1 MTSETVHAEINYLEH
16 DAYYLVDR
24 FNSTTDGLISKLGHT
39 RESIELQLKM
49 AIDGLTESVEET
61 RDADRIALIDIKN
74 GLWKDLSWIIRQA
87 LSMGHYHGY
96 ASIPGGMFGG
106 GGMGGGGAFGGMMMG
121 YAQTG
126 RSGGSDNG
134 SNGGS
139 GNGNGNGNGGDNGG
153 DNGGSSDGG
162 VKIPDIGTFLF
173 SESTNYDPY
182 GFGTSGF
189 GYGPAQTQ
197 YRQIKE
203 MLKTMTNA
211 FARFDRV
218 AKSRVLAVRASYTA
232 TVK

>member
-1 MTSETVHAEINYLEH
+1 
-16 DAYYLVDR
+16 
-24 FNSTTDGLISKLGHT
+24 
-39 RESIELQLKM
+39 
-49 AIDGLTESVEET
+49 
-61 RDADRIALIDIKN
+61 
-74 GLWKDLSWIIRQA
+74 
-87 LSMGHYHGY
+87 MGHYHGY

-106 GGMGGGGAFGGMMMG
+106 GGMGGGSFGGGGMMMG

-126 RSGGSDNG
+126 RSGSSDNG
-134 SNGGS
+134 GNGGS
-139 GNGNGNGNGGDNGG
+139 GNGDDMMGSDNGG
-153 DNGGSSDGG
+153 DNGDSSNGG
-162 VKIPDIGTFLF
+162 AKIADIGTFLF

-218 AKSRVLAVRASYTA
+218 AKSRILAVRASYTA